1 MIIRAPLILLLWLTI
16 FVFGDLGVLQA
27 DVLRLNATYGATS
40 VAYAPFFVAKE
51 TKIFEK
57 HGLDVQL
64 IFIQGALGITALIAN
79 EADVIGIGGTS
90 TILANLKGADT
101 VIIGSIENILGFQL
115 ITLPTIGKPSDL
127 IGKPLGI
134 STFGSTSDFALREMV
149 RRAGVDPEKITIVP
163 VGDLATR
170 LSAVQSGRI
179 VGSIFIP
186 PSSSVATKAGLKV
199 LLDSSKLGIP
209 FQGSGITAL
218 RRTVERSPEKLRRFM
233 KAYTEA
239 LFLFK
244 TNKALAL
251 QMISR
256 VTRQQDQAALEIA
269 YDYYVN
275 LYPQVP
281 YPSKEGIRTVLEFLA
296 PTTPAARNASPESF
310 IDVRF
315 IQELERDG
323 FITNLS
329 SAKGR

>member
-1 MIIRAPLILLLWLTI
+1 MIMKARLILLLLTF
-16 FVFGDLGVLQA
+16 FVCFDDPGVLQA

-115 ITLPTIGKPSDL
+115 ITLPSISKPADL

-149 RRAGVDPEKITIVP
+149 RRAGIDPEKITIVP

-170 LSAVQSGRI
+170 LGAVQSGRI

-209 FQGSGITAL
+209 FQGSGITTL
-218 RRTVERSPEKLRRFM
+218 RRTIERSPEKLRRFM
-233 KAYTEA
+233 KEYIEG
-239 LFLFK
+239 LYLFK
-244 TNKALAL
+244 TNKTLAL
-251 QMISR
+251 RMISR
-256 VTRQQDQAALEIA
+256 VTGQQDPEALEVA

-281 YPSKEGIRTVLEFLA
+281 YPTKEGIRTVLDFLA

-323 FITNLS
+323 FIANLNS
-329 SAKGR
+329 VKGR

>member
-1 MIIRAPLILLLWLTI
+1 
-16 FVFGDLGVLQA
+16 
-27 DVLRLNATYGATS
+27 
-40 VAYAPFFVAKE
+40 
-51 TKIFEK
+51 
-57 HGLDVQL
+57 
-64 IFIQGALGITALIAN
+64 LIAN

-115 ITLPTIGKPSDL
+115 ITLPSISKPADL

-149 RRAGVDPEKITIVP
+149 RRAGIDPEKITIVP

-170 LSAVQSGRI
+170 LGAVQSGRI

-209 FQGSGITAL
+209 FQGSGITTL
-218 RRTVERSPEKLRRFM
+218 RRTIERSPEKLRRFM
-233 KAYTEA
+233 KAYIEG
-239 LFLFK
+239 LYLFK
-244 TNKALAL
+244 TNKTLAL
-251 QMISR
+251 RMVSR
-256 VTRQQDQAALEIA
+256 VTRQQDPEALEVA

-281 YPSKEGIRTVLEFLA
+281 YPTKEGIRTSWLRQRLRHG
-296 PTTPAARNASPESF
+296 TRLLNRSPMYALFKSLSGTGLLRISIQSKDVELPDKRGDGI
-310 IDVRF
+310 IDPG
-315 IQELERDG
+315 IQAG
-323 FITNLS
+323 NHH
-329 SAKGR
+329 